1 MTHSITMNRRT
12 ITLGTTALA
21 SAALLRGNA
30 FAQDATPPATPGGPP
45 EGFPVAIYSGSC
57 GDLSDQPAYELG
69 NAVTFGVPGGG
80 DPQTIGGDEGV
91 RTVVSAVSGTVDS
104 DLQTLG
110 DEGHAIVIHSSQE
123 DLTVI
128 ACGNVAG
135 AISNGTL
142 VVALAP
148 VEPSTV
154 VGIAVLEE
162 GDGEVEVTAYV
173 FDTSVAENVPA
184 TPAS

>member
-1 MTHSITMNRRT
+1 MTSPIKMNRRT
-12 ITLGTTALA
+12 MTLGTSALT
-21 SAALLRGNA
+21 SALLLRGNA
-30 FAQDATPPATPGGPP
+30 LAQDATPPATPGGPP
-45 EGFPVAIYSGSC
+45 EGFPVAVYGGSC
-57 GDLSDQPAYELG
+57 GDLSSEAAYDLG

-80 DPQTIGGDEGV
+80 EPETIGGEEGV
-91 RTVVSAVSGTVDS
+91 RAVVYAASGTVDS
-104 DLQTLG
+104 DLRTLG
-110 DEGHAIVIHSSQE
+110 DEGHAIVVHTSDADPS
-123 DLTVI
+123 VI

-154 VGIAVLEE
+154 MGIAVLQES
-162 GDGEVEVTAYV
+162 DGQTEVTAYL
-173 FDTSVAENVPA
+173 FDSSVAENIPA